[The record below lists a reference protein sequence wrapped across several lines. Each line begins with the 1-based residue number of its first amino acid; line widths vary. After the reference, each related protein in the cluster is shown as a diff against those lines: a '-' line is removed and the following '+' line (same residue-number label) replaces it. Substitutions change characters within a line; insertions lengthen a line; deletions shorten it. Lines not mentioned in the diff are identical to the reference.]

1 MFICSEQMSLE
12 STAGSQVMLF
22 KEAVINSRFSVKLLG
37 SNSGGNMVSQPC
49 ISESRVDPLD

>member
-1 MFICSEQMSLE
+1 MSLE
-12 STAGSQVMLF
+12 STAENQVMLV
-22 KEAVINSRFSVKLLG
+22 KEAVINGSRFSVKLLG